1 MVLEITVEQSD
12 TGIQKKIKHLMQ
24 NLLPKIF
31 TAILYKQRLLLKHRA
46 ADINVL
52 VTEVITK
59 LSPQPNIGRDTSV
72 I

>member
-59 LSPQPNIGRDTSV
+59 LSPQPNNR
-72 I
+72 

>member
-31 TAILYKQRLLLKHRA
+31 TAILYKRRLLL
-46 ADINVL
+46 
-52 VTEVITK
+52 
-59 LSPQPNIGRDTSV
+59 NIELL

>member
-12 TGIQKKIKHLMQ
+12 TSIQKKIKHLMQ

-31 TAILYKQRLLLKHRA
+31 TVISYKWRLLLKHRA
-46 ADINVL
+46 TDTNVL
-52 VTEVITK
+52 VKEVITK
-59 LSPQPNIGRDTSV
+59 LSPQPDIGRGISV

>member
-24 NLLPKIF
+24 NLLPKNF

-59 LSPQPNIGRDTSV
+59 LSPQPNNR
-72 I
+72 

>member
-31 TAILYKQRLLLKHRA
+31 TAILYKRRLLLKHRA
-46 ADINVL
+46 TDINVL
-52 VTEVITK
+52 VTEV
-59 LSPQPNIGRDTSV
+59 LQNYLRSPI
-72 I
+72 